1 MAERRRYP
9 DTGVRPTV
17 DPQQTSPNDAHRCQ
31 AEPTEQEEVIMSEP
45 FIFIN
50 SFEIKEGKLEDLRQF
65 LGEFLTVVESNEP
78 RLLALNA
85 YVNEDGTE
93 VTFVQVHPDAASLE
107 HHQRVAHEHTR
118 RSRQFLGAITSIQV
132 YGTPNDVILKKGKTT
147 RTIGGLRDRE
157 ARAPQRVHPPPGN
170 PGASR
175 AGGPGNV
182 RAAT

>member
-1 MAERRRYP
+1 MP
-9 DTGVRPTV
+9 GQTG
-17 DPQQTSPNDAHRCQ
+17 
-31 AEPTEQEEVIMSEP
+31 PTEQEEVIMSEA

-50 SFEIKEGKLEDLRQF
+50 SFEMKESKLEDLRQF
-65 LGEFLTVVESNEP
+65 LGEFLTVVESIEP

-107 HHQRVAHEHTR
+107 HHQRVTPRAHPTVTAVPRRHHEHPGLR
-118 RSRQFLGAITSIQV
+118 HPQRCH
-132 YGTPNDVILKKGKTT
+132 PEKGKTT

-157 ARAPQRVHPPPGN
+157 ARVPRWVHPPPGN
-170 PGASR
+170 PGGLR

>member
-17 DPQQTSPNDAHRCQ
+17 DPQQISPNDAHRCQ

-50 SFEIKEGKLEDLRQF
+50 SFEIKEGKL

-107 HHQRVAHEHTR
+107 HHQSEWPTSTPGGHGSSSAP
-118 RSRQFLGAITSIQV
+118 SR
-132 YGTPNDVILKKGKTT
+132 
-147 RTIGGLRDRE
+147 
-157 ARAPQRVHPPPGN
+157 
-170 PGASR
+170 ASR
-175 AGGPGNV
+175 STAPP
-182 RAAT
+182 TMSS